1 MAKFTGKIIYVYP
14 TQQLTSKS
22 GNSFTKRDFVLAVQ
36 SFDRDTG
43 EPTID
48 EENTPMLTLTGD
60 RCSQLDNIQK
70 GQIVTVD
77 FYLRGRRYRDEQ
89 NKEKIITDI
98 NVTSVRPSGQSVSP
112 PVTHA
117 AAPQPTPTPVH
128 TEGASSSAPAS
139 SEPQKPVNDDL
150 PF

>member
-1 MAKFTGKIIYVYP
+1 MAKLTGKVLYIYP
-14 TQQLTSKS
+14 TQQLTAKS
-22 GNSFTKRDFVLAVQ
+22 GNAFTKRDFVIAVQ

-48 EENTPMLTLTGD
+48 TENTPQLSLTND
-60 RCSQLDNIQK
+60 RCSQLDNIAV

-98 NVTSVRPSGQSVSP
+98 NVTSVRPA
-112 PVTHA
+112 HA
-117 AAPQPTPTPVH
+117 PLIPATAPAPAPAPATAPQQPAPQPQ
-128 TEGASSSAPAS
+128 
-139 SEPQKPVNDDL
+139 PQPNSKQDDI

>member
-1 MAKFTGKIIYVYP
+1 MAKLTGKVLFIYP
-14 TQQLTSKS
+14 TQQLTAKS
-22 GNSFTKRDFVLAVQ
+22 GNAFSKRDFVLAVQ

-48 EENTPMLTLTGD
+48 TENTPQLSLTND
-60 RCSQLDNIQK
+60 RCSQLDNIAV

-98 NVTSVRPSGQSVSP
+98 NVTSVRPA
-112 PVTHA
+112 HA
-117 AAPQPTPTPVH
+117 PITTATAPTPAPASAPATAPQQPAPQPQPN
-128 TEGASSSAPAS
+128 SK
-139 SEPQKPVNDDL
+139 QDDL

>member
-1 MAKFTGKIIYVYP
+1 MAKLTGKVLYIYP
-14 TQQLTSKS
+14 TQQLTAKS
-22 GNSFTKRDFVLAVQ
+22 GNAFSKRDFVLAVQ

-48 EENTPMLTLTGD
+48 TENTPQLSLTND
-60 RCSQLDNIQK
+60 RCTQLDNIAV

-77 FYLRGRRYRDEQ
+77 FYLRGRRYRDES

-98 NVTSVRPSGQSVSP
+98 NVTSVRGISTV
-112 PVTHA
+112 
-117 AAPQPTPTPVH
+117 PTPTPQ
-128 TEGASSSAPAS
+128 TQAAPAHS
-139 SEPQKPVNDDL
+139 PTPSPSPQPQPNSKQDDL

>member
-1 MAKFTGKIIYVYP
+1 MAKLTGKVLYIYH

-22 GNSFTKRDFVLAVQ
+22 GNTFNKRDFVIAMQ

-48 EENTPMLTLTGD
+48 ESNTPLLSLTND
-60 RCSQLDNIQK
+60 RCAQLDNIK
-70 GQIVTVD
+70 VGQIVGVD
-77 FYLRGRRYRDEQ
+77 FYLRGRRYRDEN

-98 NVTSVRPSGQSVSP
+98 NVTSVRPIGGTPIATQP
-112 PVTHA
+112 L
-117 AAPQPTPTPVH
+117 APEQLPASAQATPVP
-128 TEGASSSAPAS
+128 PAVTTS
-139 SEPQKPVNDDL
+139 PQNDDL